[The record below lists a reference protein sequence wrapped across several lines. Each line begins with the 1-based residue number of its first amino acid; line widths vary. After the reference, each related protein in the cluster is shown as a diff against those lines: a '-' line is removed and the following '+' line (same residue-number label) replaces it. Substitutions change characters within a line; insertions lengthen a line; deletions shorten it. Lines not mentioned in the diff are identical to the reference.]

1 MKMKRSRNLCY
12 RLLLMLA
19 VVFFALDVS
28 AQTTINGQVKDDMGE
43 AVIGASI
50 VVKGTSN
57 GTVTDF
63 DGNFTLKCQS
73 GAKLVITY
81 IGYTPQEVAAKDGMQ
96 VTLKRC
102 PAQRGCRRR
111 LWLYGQ
117 EGNLQLCGS
126 DFQGSVQPGCRQ
138 RRDGTGSR

>member
-1 MKMKRSRNLCY
+1 MKMKRSKNLCY
-12 RLLLMLA
+12 RLLMMLA

-43 AVIGASI
+43 AIIGASI

-81 IGYTPQEVAAKDGMQ
+81 IGYTPQEVAAKDGML
-96 VTLKRC
+96 VTMK
-102 PAQRGCRRR
+102 
-111 LWLYGQ
+111 
-117 EGNLQLCGS
+117 
-126 DFQGSVQPGCRQ
+126 
-138 RRDGTGSR
+138 